1 MIKNITQNV
10 YLVGIKDWNVRD
22 FHGYETKN
30 GSTYNSYIIKDK
42 KNVLMDTVDKRATNE
57 WLENVEKSLNGE
69 NIENSNLK

>member
-22 FHGYETKN
+22 FHGYETQN

-42 KNVLMDTVDKRATNE
+42 KKCIN
-57 WLENVEKSLNGE
+57 
-69 NIENSNLK
+69 